1 MAFPEIE
8 NRKCH
13 NIKIIEKEINSLI
26 AKDGTRIRANIKN
39 VLTIDYTKDRAVL
52 WLFLSPAF
60 IFILFANIYPI
71 CYTIYMSFFQF
82 NRLIPNSVPV
92 FNGINNYIELIKDP
106 LVVSSIVK
114 TVYFVGVTVVLE
126 FIFGMLLALLITSS
140 LRGMEYLR
148 GFFLIPLMMTPVV
161 AGTLWRTLFD
171 TMHGPLNYFMQ
182 LLGLPVQ
189 AFLGSA
195 KLALPSIMIVEI
207 WQATPVVV
215 FILAAGIQALPVDIY
230 KSASVDGASKWQ
242 VFTRIT
248 LPLLKPVFFVALL
261 LRIMDAFKVFDT
273 IYTMTYGGPGKATE
287 LISMFIY
294 KEGLKYFKI
303 GRASALSVMFLIII
317 FLISI
322 NFLRRI
328 QKKEL

>member
-1 MAFPEIE
+1 MTAKEE
-8 NRKCH
+8 R
-13 NIKIIEKEINSLI
+13 IILPK
-26 AKDGTRIRANIKN
+26 IKN
-39 VLTIDYTKDRAVL
+39 VLTVDYAKDRAIL

-71 CYTIYMSFFQF
+71 FYTFIISFFKF
-82 NRLIPNSVPV
+82 NRLIPGSVPV
-92 FNGINNYIELIKDP
+92 FYGINNYIEIIKDP
-106 LVVSSIVK
+106 LVRSSILK
-114 TVYFVGVTVVLE
+114 TLYFVGATVAAE
-126 FIFGMLLALLITSS
+126 FIIGMLLALLITTS

-148 GFFLIPLMMTPVV
+148 GFFLVPLMMTPVV

-171 TMHGPLNYFMQ
+171 PMHGPINYFLQ
-182 LLGLPVQ
+182 LVGISSQ
-189 AFLGSA
+189 DFLGSA
-195 KLALPSIMIVEI
+195 TRALPSIMAVEV
-207 WQATPVVV
+207 WQATPVVL

-230 KSASVDGASKWQ
+230 KSAAVDGASKWQ

-287 LISMFIY
+287 LISMMIY

>member
-1 MAFPEIE
+1 MAKER
-8 NRKCH
+8 RKVFTD
-13 NIKIIEKEINSLI
+13 L
-26 AKDGTRIRANIKN
+26 KN
-39 VLTIDYTKDRAVL
+39 VLTVDYTRDRAIL

-71 CYTIYMSFFQF
+71 FYTFFMSFFKF
-82 NRLIPNSVPV
+82 NRLIPNSVPE
-92 FNGINNYIELIKDP
+92 FYGFSNYIELIKDP
-106 LVVSSIVK
+106 IVRDSIVK
-114 TVYFVGVTVVLE
+114 TIYFVAVTVTAE
-126 FIFGMLLALLITSS
+126 FVIAILLALLITTN
-140 LRGMEYLR
+140 LRGMQYLR
-148 GFFLIPLMMTPVV
+148 GFFLVPLMMTPVV
-161 AGTLWRTLFD
+161 AGTLWRTLYD
-171 TMHGPLNYFMQ
+171 TMHGPFNYFIQ
-182 LLGLPVQ
+182 LFGFSSQ
-189 AFLGSA
+189 DFLGSA
-195 KLALPSIMIVEI
+195 TRALPSIMVVEI

-230 KSASVDGASKWQ
+230 KSAAVDGASKWQ
-242 VFTRIT
+242 IFTRIT